1 MKPFLI
7 HAEARA
13 ELEEAVA
20 HYEAQRRGLGRD
32 FHKVFERAVDLIRQ
46 NPEIGAIYKETSYRY
61 FTLRRFPYV
70 IYYLELREHISI
82 AAVAHGRRRPDYWRR
97 RRVE

>member
-1 MKPFLI
+1 VKPVRI
-7 HAEARA
+7 HADAKA

-20 HYEAQRRGLGRD
+20 HYETQRRGLGLV
-32 FHKVFERAVDLIRQ
+32 FLSAFERAVVLIRE
-46 NPEIGAIYKETSYRY
+46 NPPVGAHYKETLYRY

-70 IYYLELREHISI
+70 IYYLDLAEHMSI